1 MISYVIDAKRI
12 HQKTPKI
19 INVCMKAA
27 GDKINT
33 QNPVSFLHTIYKHAE
48 KEIKKIIQFTTASGI
63 KLE

>member
-1 MISYVIDAKRI
+1 MVLYMIDAKRI

-33 QNPVSFLHTIYKHAE
+33 QNPVSFLYATYKHAE
-48 KEIKKIIQFTTASGI
+48 KEIKKII
-63 KLE
+63 